1 MGLLA
6 LVCAVLLLILIP
18 NEIWAMIL
26 YLCLIGLVG
35 VVGFT
40 AFIMWVASGPV

>member
-18 NEIWAMIL
+18 NEIWSVIL
-26 YLCLIGLVG
+26 YLAAIAVVA
-35 VVGFT
+35 VVGWF
-40 AFIMWVASGPV
+40 ALVMWVISIA